1 MHRATPLNV
10 AFRSYTAG
18 GARSV
23 VHSVDDSKLMQ
34 EMSGN
39 FMKGETR
46 SKIEAPQNY
55 GFTSVVMDADQDGQ
69 GNISGGAETFI
80 QFVGGSRS
88 FPVAPVMDDRRH
100 RLKGLDKGDVAMFRT
115 KGDQLQFH
123 LASSGGYW
131 TGPDSKKLRM
141 QLVKADQQQQGGT
154 PSQHDATGGGT
165 GSSSGAAGGKPTGQ
179 EAQYQKDSKQFFE
192 LNKDKTQLVNKAH
205 ELLLQDQSTGID
217 INNDNN
223 VYLGAKS
230 GAGQFLRVMLEDG
243 SVAKNVFGL
252 KGGVAAVAVAAVV

>member
-39 FMKGETR
+39 FMKSEAR

-55 GFTSVVMDADQDGQ
+55 GFTSVVMDADKDGQ
-69 GNISGGAETFI
+69 GNVTGGAETFI

-141 QLVKADQQQQGGT
+141 QLVKAYQQQQSGAS
-154 PSQHDATGGGT
+154 PSLHAAATAATGGA
-165 GSSSGAAGGKPTGQ
+165 SSGAQQKGQDAQYLAGTMEWPRPFAGGGWGSGEVGAALARKSSADASPY
-179 EAQYQKDSKQFFE
+179 EARRK
-192 LNKDKTQLVNKAH
+192 LH
-205 ELLLQDQSTGID
+205 
-217 INNDNN
+217 
-223 VYLGAKS
+223 
-230 GAGQFLRVMLEDG
+230 
-243 SVAKNVFGL
+243 FGL
-252 KGGVAAVAVAAVV
+252 EN